1 MPGASV
7 KQLTWYFKDQ
17 ELRSVFVVQAWLYG
31 RYGYVERHNSSITDT
46 RQTYILVSRK

>member
-17 ELRSVFVVQAWLYG
+17 ELSAFVVRVWLYG
-31 RYGYVERHNSSITDT
+31 RYGYVERHSSSITDI
-46 RQTYILVSRK
+46 RQTYILGSRK